1 MRRLKAPW
9 LVPVHVLLHYVP
21 FSSVSPLPPILPIV
35 LFLSPFVYT
44 PFNADTNDAFD
55 RISENYHHRGDV
67 AFTLLRSFRLW
78 KEWSGYMLD
87 SKRNARW
94 VKIFR
99 SRDLYWSQVSNQIR
113 RIGVYST
120 IERRRIKFCRIENYD
135 NR

>member
-21 FSSVSPLPPILPIV
+21 FSSVSPLPSILPIV
-35 LFLSPFVYT
+35 LFPSPFVYT

-99 SRDLYWSQVSNQIR
+99 EIC
-113 RIGVYST
+113 IGV
-120 IERRRIKFCRIENYD
+120 K
-135 NR
+135 